1 MSFEK
6 EAILPATN
14 PQLPFFV
21 NLPAHDARPV
31 SHLIDYFKF
40 WKTFIKSLIYYLKEL
55 CLIKEFDANL
65 NFQLINSVQFPSFK
79 SLPSKYRQL
88 IEQQQQQLQ
97 QQLQQN
103 SQSPN
108 SSGHGTPKNELKK
121 TLSNTSVSTLSSA
134 QTFDN
139 GSTTPPIETK
149 RPNLFKTKSN
159 QSFLKGLTPGGN
171 SNSSANSSQAN
182 SGHKRNI
189 SFNKFGSHTSQVS
202 LLPQPHSPNQLTT
215 SLPKHA
221 NQLTTSLNKQN
232 HQLSSTKQSPQGNG
246 NATNNTNVNDVH
258 VPANYFAEDSLF
270 NNLAPA
276 LINHHYQLYQS
287 QSKFYRE
294 LVVKLIPRLENLL
307 KNLGAKIK
315 EIKSTLKNDS
325 FANTYL
331 IKEIS
336 KSGKILN
343 SYISSIER
351 YSQDKPVTKKTL
363 EEQDEEE
370 GGVLDD
376 PFLIKLQVDYQIK
389 NQLIH
394 ESYMFA
400 SYINLQNISKDLLT
414 YVLKELNIVIDK
426 CGKLI
431 NQESVYSQTANESSL
446 INLLNIL
453 KKTVPDQSSSH
464 DWEYFILNNP
474 NFINTFKSTPNNPK
488 KEIRSFTNI
497 TLPYANSIHNKCLR
511 FGIMYKKL
519 KILKNYNCYY
529 YVLTCNYLHEF
540 RLDREDTNGDDS
552 QSHQHSKKNLRKDKI
567 GGFIG
572 HDDFPIKSYNL
583 NDYNIKS
590 KDDKD
595 LKFVLIKISKSSQ
608 KHTFKCSSGEDYDH
622 WFGDL
627 YELLKFGKDHLKRFN
642 LVEEKVQI
650 REEELNKKKELKKQ
664 LKKEKEMRVKLEQ
677 QTKGDK
683 SAELRLN
690 LNSLLPKNGLE
701 QNESLSG
708 IFTPRIHTP
717 NESIKGDAGMER
729 NPFENTLY
737 YEATSPLT
745 SPNLSSTS
753 LPGKVPTLTIKS
765 PHLLPAMHN
774 DRSPLSSSFPVVRT
788 DSNNLN
794 ISPPALIATSPAGT
808 QKVELPHQVEHEM
821 YLKMQQEV
829 LRQQQ
834 EVLNQ
839 RIENAASRP
848 HSPKFSVHD
857 GFLSTNSRAS
867 SNELINSMI
876 HQPTSN
882 IQKMINSNKNMIN
895 SPTRTF
901 ELNDSDSSHDVAK

>member
-1 MSFEK
+1 MTFEK
-6 EAILPATN
+6 EPILPASN
-14 PQLPFFV
+14 QQLPFFV
-21 NLPAHDARPV
+21 NLPPHDAKPV
-31 SHLIDYFKF
+31 THLIDYFKF

-79 SLPSKYRQL
+79 SLPSKYRLL
-88 IEQQQQQLQ
+88 IDQQQQQLQ
-97 QQLQQN
+97 HQLQQHQHQQT
-103 SQSPN
+103 QSPN
-108 SSGHGTPKNELKK
+108 GSGHGTPKNELKK
-121 TLSNTSVSTLSSA
+121 TLSNTSVNTLASA
-134 QTFDN
+134 QTYAGE
-139 GSTTPPIETK
+139 GSTTPPTDAK

-159 QSFLKGLTPGGN
+159 QSFLKGVGFPGTSNTQSGTSTPQM
-171 SNSSANSSQAN
+171 SA
-182 SGHKRNI
+182 GHKRNI
-189 SFNKFGSHTSQVS
+189 SFNKFTNHTNHSGLS
-202 LLPQPHSPNQLTT
+202 LLPQPSSPNQLTT
-215 SLPKHA
+215 SI
-221 NQLTTSLNKQN
+221 NK
-232 HQLSSTKQSPQGNG
+232 LSPQGA

-258 VPANYFAEDSLF
+258 VPANYFPEDSLF

-294 LVVKLIPRLENLL
+294 LVIKLVPRLENLL
-307 KNLGAKIK
+307 KNLSLKIK

-336 KSGKILN
+336 KSGKVLN
-343 SYISSIER
+343 NYISSIER
-351 YSQDKPVTKKTL
+351 YSQDKPVLKKTI
-363 EEQDEEE
+363 EDQEEE
-370 GGVLDD
+370 AVLDD

-426 CGKLI
+426 LGKLI
-431 NQESVYSQTANESSL
+431 NQESIYSSSLTANELSL

-474 NFINTFKSTPNNPK
+474 NFINVYKSTPNNVK
-488 KEIRSFTNI
+488 KEIRNYNSL
-497 TLPYANSIHNKCLR
+497 TLPYASSIHNKCLR

-540 RLDREDTNGDDS
+540 KLDRENESNGEDGHAS
-552 QSHQHSKKNLRKDKI
+552 SGHQHHHHKKNLRKDKI

-590 KDDKD
+590 KDDKNM
-595 LKFVLIKISKSSQ
+595 KFILVKTSNTSQ
-608 KHTFKCSSGEDYDH
+608 KHTFKCSSQDDYDN

-627 YELLKFGKDHLKRFN
+627 FELLKFGKEHLKRFN
-642 LVEEKVQI
+642 LVAEKVKD

-664 LKKEKEMRVKLEQ
+664 LKKEKELKDKLDQ
-677 QTKGDK
+677 QKGKVDK

-690 LNSLLPKNGLE
+690 LNSFTPKKNLE
-701 QNESLSG
+701 EQSESLSG

-717 NESIKGDAGMER
+717 NESIKGDGGVEK
-729 NPFENTLY
+729 NPFENTFY
-737 YEATSPLT
+737 DVSSPLT
-745 SPNLSSTS
+745 SPSLSSISLSSKAPSVTTKPLNLGTSIPIVSTDSYNLS
-753 LPGKVPTLTIKS
+753 V
-765 PHLLPAMHN
+765 
-774 DRSPLSSSFPVVRT
+774 
-788 DSNNLN
+788 
-794 ISPPALIATSPAGT
+794 SPPALIATSPAGT
-808 QKVELPHQVEHEM
+808 QKIELPHQVEHET

-834 EVLNQ
+834 EILNLK
-839 RIENAASRP
+839 IEQASRP
-848 HSPKFSVHD
+848 QSPKFSVND
-857 GFLSTNSRAS
+857 GFLSNASRAS
-867 SNELINSMI
+867 SSELINSMI

-882 IQKMINSNKNMIN
+882 IQKIINSNKGLIN
-895 SPTRTF
+895 SANQTF
-901 ELNDSDSSHDVAK
+901 ELNDSDSALEVPKVKISHD